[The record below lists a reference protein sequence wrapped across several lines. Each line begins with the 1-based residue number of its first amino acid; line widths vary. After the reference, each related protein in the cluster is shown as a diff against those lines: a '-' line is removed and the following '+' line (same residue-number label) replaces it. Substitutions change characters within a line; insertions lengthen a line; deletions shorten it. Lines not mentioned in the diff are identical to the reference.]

1 MAILTIRN
9 LDDSIK
15 AKLRLVAATHGHS
28 MEEEARQILRRA
40 LLAKGQEKGLG
51 SRIHERFAAAGGADI
66 QPLPRSLPRA
76 APEFSEPR
84 E

>member
-15 AKLRLVAATHGHS
+15 AKLRLVAAVHGHS

-51 SRIHERFAAAGGADI
+51 SRLHERFAEAGGVDLL
-66 QPLPRSLPRA
+66 LPPHSLPRA
-76 APEFSEPR
+76 APDFSEPR